1 MSSSDADFVHLHL
14 HTQYSL
20 LDGAIRIEDL
30 MKKAVDYNMP
40 AVAVTDHGSMFG
52 IVQFYKEA
60 KKYHIKPI
68 IGCEVYVA
76 PGDMLDKDSTSG
88 IADVAY
94 HLTLLVKDNIGYK
107 NLIKMVS
114 LSYIDGFYY
123 RPRIDKKLL
132 QEHSEGLIALSG
144 CMKGEVA
151 YMIRQGDMAK
161 AEEAASFY
169 AKTMGEGNFYLELQ
183 ENGIP
188 EQAEINRGLK
198 EISKKLSLPL
208 VATNDCHYLNRED
221 AKAHDALLC
230 IQTGKKIS
238 DEKRMKMSTDEF
250 YFKSPEEMK
259 SLFRDNPEAIAN
271 TIDIANRCNF
281 EFDFNTIHLPK
292 YEPPSDTT
300 LSDYLRDR
308 VRHGLEERLRAMGA
322 DEKTRD
328 LYYARKKAELEVINK
343 MGYAAYFLIVWD
355 IIDYARRNGI
365 PVGPGRGSA
374 AGSLVAYALKITN
387 IDPIRYGLIFERFLN
402 PDRVSMPDIDIDFC
416 KEGREEMITYVAE
429 KYKNVSQIITF
440 GSMNA
445 RAVIRDVGRV
455 MDMPYGDVDKIAK
468 MIPEKIGITL
478 EEAIAENKELD
489 QLISSDKQ
497 VAELFKIAKTL
508 EGLGRH
514 ASTHA
519 AGVVISPKPI
529 TEYLPL
535 YKNTRSGDIT
545 TQLQMSDV
553 EELGML
559 KMDFLGLRTLT
570 VIRKTEDEIRKKVP
584 GFSVEDVPVDDE
596 PTYKLLGEGKTSGVF
611 QLESAGLKDIIRSLK
626 PGVFEDIIA
635 LVALYRPGPL
645 GSGMVTDFI
654 ARKHGRVPTNNII
667 PALDPILNETYG
679 VILYQEQV
687 MKIASVVGGFSLGEA
702 DLLRRAMGK
711 KKPEAMAKLRE
722 KFTSGAKKKG
732 INEAKARKI
741 FDNMEYFGGY
751 GFNKSHSAAY
761 GLVSYWTA
769 YLKAHYPTEYMAS
782 VLSSEMGDTDKIMTY
797 IFECR
802 EMGIAVLPPD
812 INECGVDFLVKGK
825 DIRFGLAAVKN
836 VGEGAVK
843 AIMEAREKS
852 GRFDSFFSFFK
863 NVDLRVVNRRVV
875 ESLIKCGAFD
885 SIDSNRARLF
895 NSIDASL
902 EAGQRMQRDK
912 KSGQASL
919 FGGSVEEDIVNMK
932 VESETPWTEME
943 LLHNEKEA
951 LGFYITGHPLNGFK
965 RDIEIF
971 TSDDTNS
978 IVEKKESPDISIAG
992 IVVAKRIFTTKRG
1005 EHMATV
1011 TIEDLKGL
1019 IEVIIFPKL
1028 YAKLSNMIYD
1038 NKIIWVKGALK
1049 FDKGKHSIN
1058 AEDIHPLDQLRGYLS
1073 STLHVEINPLTAA
1086 ETVEE
1091 LKLVLSKYKGNSSI
1105 LIHLRFIEGEG
1116 YKIAVDDSI
1125 KVDPTDEMIDE
1136 VGKIVGVDS
1145 VYLS

>member
-1 MSSSDADFVHLHL
+1 MNSADFVHLHL

-60 KKYHIKPI
+60 KKHHIKPI

-76 PGDMLDKDSTSG
+76 PGDMLEKDSTTG
-88 IADVAY
+88 LADVAY
-94 HLTLLVKDNIGYK
+94 HLTILVKDAVGYK

-114 LSYIDGFYY
+114 LSYLDGFYY

-132 QEHSEGLIALSG
+132 EGHSEGLIALSG

-161 AEEAASFY
+161 AEEVAAFY
-169 AKTMGEGNFYLELQ
+169 AKTMGAGNFYLELQ
-183 ENGIP
+183 ENGIV
-188 EQAEINRGLK
+188 EQAEINKGLK
-198 EISKKLSLPL
+198 EISKRLSIPL

-221 AKAHDALLC
+221 ARAHEVLLC
-230 IQTGKKIS
+230 IQTGKKLS

-250 YFKSPEEMK
+250 YFKSPDEMK
-259 SLFRDNPEAIAN
+259 ALFHDTPEAISN
-271 TIDIANRCNF
+271 TVDIANRCNF

-292 YEPPSDTT
+292 YEPPSDTNP
-300 LSDYLRDR
+300 SDYLGDR

-328 LYYARKKAELEVINK
+328 IYYARKRAELEVINK

-355 IIDYARRNGI
+355 IIDYARRHGI

-416 KEGREEMITYVAE
+416 KEGREEMIAYVAE

-455 MDMPYGDVDKIAK
+455 MDIPYGEVDKIAK

-478 EEAIAENKELD
+478 EEAIAEKKELD
-489 QLISSDKQ
+489 GLISKDRQ
-497 VAELFKIAKTL
+497 VAELFKIAATL

-570 VIRKTEDEIRKKVP
+570 VIKKTEDEIRKQAP
-584 GFSVEDVPVDDE
+584 NFSVEDLPVDDE

-611 QLESAGLKDIIRSLK
+611 QLESSGLKDIIRSLK
-626 PGVFEDIIA
+626 PRVFEDIIA

-654 ARKHGRVPTNNII
+654 ARKHGRIPTNNII
-667 PALDPILNETYG
+667 PELDLVLNETHG

-722 KFTSGAKKKG
+722 KFTTGAKKKG
-732 INEAKARKI
+732 INEVKAKKI
-741 FDNMEYFGGY
+741 FDNMEYFAGY

-761 GLVSYWTA
+761 GLISYWTA

-836 VGEGAVK
+836 VGESAVK
-843 AIMEAREKS
+843 AIMEAREKT
-852 GRFDSFFSFFK
+852 GRFDSFFSFLK
-863 NVDLRVVNRRVV
+863 NADLRVVNRRVV

-885 SIDSNRARLF
+885 SIDGNRAKLF

-902 EAGQRMQRDK
+902 EAGQRIQRDK

-978 IVEKKESPDISIAG
+978 LVDKKESTDISIAG
-992 IVVAKRIFTTKRG
+992 IVAGRRIFATKRG
-1005 EHMATV
+1005 EQMATV

-1019 IEVIIFPKL
+1019 IEVVIFPKL
-1028 YAKLSNMIYD
+1028 YANLSNMIYD
-1038 NKIIWVKGALK
+1038 NNIIWVKGALK
-1049 FDKGKHSIN
+1049 FDRGKHSIN

-1091 LKLVLSKYKGNSSI
+1091 LKLVLSKYKGDSAIS
-1105 LIHLRFIEGEG
+1105 IHLRFLDGGG
-1116 YKIAVDDSI
+1116 YKIVVDDSI
-1125 KVDPTDEMIDE
+1125 KVDPADEMIDE
-1136 VGKIVGVDS
+1136 VSKIVGVDS